1 MENRRSR
8 LLFQQPWFE
17 NHGHHLFHHFS
28 RSRFMISLVG
38 WSKNWFTDPAANV
51 VNCPRERNE
60 VTTGSLRNDRDK
72 FRPQPLQHPLSDDQF
87 PSHHPSINWSTL
99 SLFFPREPSR
109 SLQRELTRR
118 PWTRN
123 FSIAPKFYKFFSSRN
138 SICPQDYFY
147 ATILWGNLAFT
158 YSGLSWLTYRIGCG
172 GTKLRKSLDIHW
184 LNPYYKSY
192 KYINTNRHVI

>member
-99 SLFFPREPSR
+99 SLSSFLENLLVVCNANWLADLGHETFRSRQNFTSSSPRKIPFVRKIISTLR
-109 SLQRELTRR
+109 
-118 PWTRN
+118 
-123 FSIAPKFYKFFSSRN
+123 FYEE
-138 SICPQDYFY
+138 
-147 ATILWGNLAFT
+147 IL
-158 YSGLSWLTYRIGCG
+158 LSHILGYPGWHIE
-172 GTKLRKSLDIHW
+172 
-184 LNPYYKSY
+184 
-192 KYINTNRHVI
+192 

>member
-60 VTTGSLRNDRDK
+60 ITTGSLRNDRDK

-123 FSIAPKFYKFFSSRN
+123 FSIAPKFLQVPLLEKFH
-138 SICPQDYFY
+138 
-147 ATILWGNLAFT
+147 
-158 YSGLSWLTYRIGCG
+158 LSARLFLRYDSM
-172 GTKLRKSLDIHW
+172 RKSCFHIFWIILADI
-184 LNPYYKSY
+184 
-192 KYINTNRHVI
+192 